1 MNLFDIRF
9 INMVGL
15 LSMIAPFIPEFAVV
29 VGSTMSAIVFIIGML
44 LFVVVDKEQ
53 NASINKIEE
62 LEKEL
67 REAKDF
73 AFQIQDQHEVMVTIL
88 ENELKKLSN

>member
-1 MNLFDIRF
+1 
-9 INMVGL
+9 MVGL

-29 VGSTMSAIVFIIGML
+29 VGPTMSAIIFIIGML

-73 AFQIQDQHEVMVTIL
+73 AFHIQDQHEVMVTIL